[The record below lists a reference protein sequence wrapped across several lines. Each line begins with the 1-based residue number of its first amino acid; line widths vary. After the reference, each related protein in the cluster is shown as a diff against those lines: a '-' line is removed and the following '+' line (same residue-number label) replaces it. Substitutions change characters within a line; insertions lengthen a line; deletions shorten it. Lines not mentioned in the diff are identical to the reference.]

1 MRQAGMGPGGPLEEG
16 DKRRWILKLL
26 SQIRCV
32 ECGQLY
38 NPHDFTVVHRRKDLW
53 VLSTR
58 CQNCTQPCHV
68 VIYMRPEAEP
78 ELVTDLTPEE
88 LKVADQWSPITTDD
102 VLDMH
107 ALLSEFEGD
116 FEELLQS

>member
-1 MRQAGMGPGGPLEEG
+1 MRPEGTPEEG
-16 DKRRWILKLL
+16 GNRRWILKLL

-38 NPHDFTVVHRRKDLW
+38 NPHDFTMVHRRKDVW

-58 CQNCTQPCHV
+58 CRNCDEPCHV

-78 ELVTDLTPEE
+78 EPVTDLTPEE
-88 LKVADQWSPITTDD
+88 QSVAEQWSPITSDD
-102 VLDMH
+102 VLDIH
-107 ALLSEFEGD
+107 TLLSEFKGD
-116 FEELLQS
+116 FAELFEN